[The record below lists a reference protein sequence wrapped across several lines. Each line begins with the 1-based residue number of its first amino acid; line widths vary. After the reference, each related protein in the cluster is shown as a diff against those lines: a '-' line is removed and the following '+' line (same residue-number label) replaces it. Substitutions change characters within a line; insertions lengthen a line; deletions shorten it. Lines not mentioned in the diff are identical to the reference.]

1 MPVYSIPS
9 KKDIEN
15 YLNDYETEGMSKE
28 SLSNYVNE
36 IFETFQRN
44 WHYPLFNLD
53 LFFAFD
59 LKEDIDYKTFI
70 KNVIPFLVMND
81 ICRVY
86 YVDFDDGD
94 PHYEFFPN
102 SESNQD
108 KELFLI
114 LNDNPDFPDQ
124 SIDKKMF
131 ESSYTR
137 LDKNGNY
144 VPVKV

>member
-15 YLNDYETEGMSKE
+15 YLDEYETEGMSKE
-28 SLSNYVNE
+28 SLLTCINDVIR
-36 IFETFQRN
+36 IFQTT
-44 WHYPLFNLD
+44 YPVFNLD
-53 LFFAFD
+53 AFFLFS
-59 LKEDIDYKTFI
+59 LKENIDYKTFI
-70 KNVIPFLVMND
+70 RNIIPFFVMND

-86 YVDFDDGD
+86 YVDYGNGD
-94 PHYEFFPN
+94 PYYKFFPN

-108 KELFLI
+108 KELFLM
-114 LNDNPDFPDQ
+114 LNDSFPNQ
-124 SIDKKMF
+124 HIDKEMF

>member
-15 YLNDYETEGMSKE
+15 YLDEYETEGMRKE
-28 SLSNYVNE
+28 SLLQCIDSV
-36 IFETFQRN
+36 IDTFQSY
-44 WHYPLFNLD
+44 YPVFNLD
-53 LFFAFD
+53 VFFSFD
-59 LKEDIDYKTFI
+59 LQEDIDYKTFI
-70 KNVIPFLVMND
+70 RNVIPFLLMND

-86 YVDFDDGD
+86 YVDFDNGD

-102 SESNQD
+102 SETNQD

-114 LNDNPDFPDQ
+114 LNDNPNFPDQ
-124 SIDKKMF
+124 SIDKEMF

>member
-28 SLSNYVNE
+28 SLLTCINDVIR
-36 IFETFQRN
+36 IFQTT
-44 WHYPLFNLD
+44 YPVFNLD
-53 LFFAFD
+53 AFFLFS
-59 LKEDIDYKTFI
+59 LKENIDYKTFI
-70 KNVIPFLVMND
+70 RNIIPFFVMND
-81 ICRVY
+81 IYRVY
-86 YVDFDDGD
+86 YVDYGNGD
-94 PHYEFFPN
+94 PYYKFFPN

-108 KELFLI
+108 KELFLM
-114 LNDNPDFPDQ
+114 LNDSFPNQ
-124 SIDKKMF
+124 HIDKEMF

-144 VPVKV
+144 NPVKV

>member
-15 YLNDYETEGMSKE
+15 YLDEYETEGMSKE
-28 SLSNYVNE
+28 SLLDCVNDV
-36 IFETFQRN
+36 IWTFQTD
-44 WHYPLFNLD
+44 YPVFD
-53 LFFAFD
+53 IDVFFTFD
-59 LKEDIDYKTFI
+59 LKENIDYKIFI
-70 KNVIPFLVMND
+70 RNIIPFLLINN

-86 YVDFDDGD
+86 YVDFDNGD
-94 PHYEFFPN
+94 YHYVLFPN
-102 SESNQD
+102 SETNQD

-114 LNDNPDFPDQ
+114 LNDNPDFPEQ
-124 SIDKKMF
+124 SIDKEMF
-131 ESSYTR
+131 ESSCTR

>member
-15 YLNDYETEGMSKE
+15 YLDEYETEGMSKE
-28 SLSNYVNE
+28 SLLTCINDVIR
-36 IFETFQRN
+36 IFQTT
-44 WHYPLFNLD
+44 YPVFNLD
-53 LFFAFD
+53 LFFTFD
-59 LKEDIDYKTFI
+59 LKEDIDYKTFKRNI
-70 KNVIPFLVMND
+70 IPFFVMND

-86 YVDFDDGD
+86 YVDYGNGD
-94 PHYEFFPN
+94 PYYKFFPN

-108 KELFLI
+108 KELFLM
-114 LNDNPDFPDQ
+114 LNDSFPNQ
-124 SIDKKMF
+124 HIDKEMF

-144 VPVKV
+144 IPVKV

>member
-15 YLNDYETEGMSKE
+15 YLDEYETEGMSKE
-28 SLSNYVNE
+28 SLSNCVNDV
-36 IFETFQRN
+36 IRTFQTD
-44 WHYPLFNLD
+44 YPVFNLD
-53 LFFAFD
+53 IFFSFD

-70 KNVIPFLVMND
+70 RNVIPFLVMND

-86 YVDFDDGD
+86 YVDYDDGN
-94 PHYEFFPN
+94 PYYEFFPN
-102 SESNQD
+102 SETNQD

-124 SIDKKMF
+124 SIDKEMF

-144 VPVKV
+144 IPVKI